1 MCCPPAAKQ
10 QDVMREARKKADRRR
25 RRYERALDCLH
36 VRLLPPL
43 LGASLAL
50 TLVFVAAWIDG
61 DLEASGYTCLGL
73 SCVLCT
79 VSVSFL

>member
-1 MCCPPAAKQ
+1 ML
-10 QDVMREARKKADRRR
+10 REARKKADRRR

-43 LGASLAL
+43 MGASLAL

-61 DLEASGYTCLGL
+61 DLKARKGGEEGEREPPT
-73 SCVLCT
+73 
-79 VSVSFL
+79 